1 MTETKKKAIQ
11 ELKSKGFVNEA
22 RLLEA
27 LSKVQYGR
35 VDIVMVGGKV
45 DRIEKITDYDKLSKG
60 L

>member
-1 MTETKKKAIQ
+1 MTEAKKKALQ

-27 LSKVQYGR
+27 LSLINYGR
-35 VDIVMVGGKV
+35 VDIVMVGGQI
-45 DRIEKITDYDKLSKG
+45 DRIEEIIKYGKLSKG